1 MIENNKVIKEKD
13 WVRVGLFRG
22 IVNRI
27 REFKGVTYI
36 DVEIGGVVNPY
47 PIDEVELEKDDEI
60 AG

>member
-1 MIENNKVIKEKD
+1 MSENKKGIKEKD

-47 PIDEVELEKDDEI
+47 PIDEVELEKDDEV
-60 AG
+60 GG